1 MSTIDMTGKS
11 FLIAACASA
20 LLGLSGCANYKL
32 GTTLSDDLRDVYIP
46 NVKNES
52 GQPGVEIEVTKAIIK
67 EIQREGT
74 LRIVPEERAS
84 TRLDVIVVAYRQDS
98 IRYNSRNNDLP
109 EEYRMVLRASSTF
122 TNLNADDPEK
132 AVIAQ
137 NVSEGDETFLRGTDT
152 ITARQRGLPKAAA
165 ELAEQIV
172 EDCVSAW

>member
-1 MSTIDMTGKS
+1 MSTTDMSRTRF
-11 FLIAACASA
+11 FLVACASA
-20 LLGLSGCANYKL
+20 LIGVSGCANYKL
-32 GTTLSDDLRDVYIP
+32 GTTLSEDLRDVYIP

-67 EIQREGT
+67 EIQREGA
-74 LRIVPEERAS
+74 LRIVPQERAS
-84 TRLDVIVVAYRQDS
+84 SRLDVVVVGYRQDS
-98 IRYNSRNNDLP
+98 IRYNSGNNDLP

-122 TNLNADDPEK
+122 TNLNADDPDK

-137 NVSEGDETFLRGTDT
+137 NVAEGDETFMRGTDT
-152 ITARQRGLPKAAA
+152 ITARQRCLPKAAE